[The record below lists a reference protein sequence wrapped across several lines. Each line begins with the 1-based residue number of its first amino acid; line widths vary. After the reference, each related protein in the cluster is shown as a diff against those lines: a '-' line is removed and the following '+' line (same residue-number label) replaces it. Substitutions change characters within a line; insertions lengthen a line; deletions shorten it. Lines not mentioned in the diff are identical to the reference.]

1 MSFDNSGGVMLD
13 GRTATLTLAGGASS
27 TAGDTRL
34 AGTLVTRGTP
44 LTLAAVEVFDD
55 LALST
60 GGGALTTAA
69 LTAGTNDV
77 VIDAAGGS
85 VTTGAVSSGADVVI
99 SAATTALASFGV
111 DGAVSIDA
119 TGIAIDGDSRAD
131 AGVTFG
137 GATMLSGN
145 LTTVGT
151 PITVMPGRRLTL
163 GDSVRLASG
172 GGDISADAIDGGGFA
187 LELMP
192 EDGRIDVGEIAA
204 AGSLLA
210 SGTGIARLGSV
221 EASGRVELALAEL
234 RLGQRV
240 TGGSIVLDGPV
251 SMTDATV
258 ALTST
263 AGTLNVNG
271 EISGSGALALSA
283 TDSIV
288 LGSDIGSATA
298 PVGEVTARG
307 ASIAAQQLF
316 ASGSIALDADDVR
329 VRRIDTPA
337 GLQLGNRLTVAGRVD
352 ISAGSADIASVRG
365 TPDANDALT
374 ITAQQGFE
382 VPGADA
388 SLESLMVVSTAGS
401 LTLNSPVALGGNT
414 FIGVSEGDFTVNA
427 NIDNAAGNVE
437 IFTGGAFVQDPASI
451 ITSPAGFV
459 RIAANSGMLIGT
471 IDARNIYL
479 TLTGTGSSFQRAKV
493 GIDLSNDLIAADSV
507 IFTSSVP
514 VDVGTQTNTFGIR
527 ATSSAFL
534 VGAGAFQPDGNGA
547 GAAVRYLDGGCAG
560 SRQPQSAGGGGLDSE
575 RCPTWRRYP
584 GGQYWPAGA
593 GQCPGIADAHG
604 RGDCPDHGRCLPGPR
619 SVHLQ
624 RGELHRPAARPGR
637 VCRSAWRRR
646 QPRRAPV
653 QLAVASVRPGT
664 ADPGRG
670 GTAGGPR

>member
-1 MSFDNSGGVMLD
+1 M
-13 GRTATLTLAGGASS
+13 
-27 TAGDTRL
+27 
-34 AGTLVTRGTP
+34 
-44 LTLAAVEVFDD
+44 
-55 LALST
+55 
-60 GGGALTTAA
+60 
-69 LTAGTNDV
+69 
-77 VIDAAGGS
+77 
-85 VTTGAVSSGADVVI
+85 
-99 SAATTALASFGV
+99 
-111 DGAVSIDA
+111 
-119 TGIAIDGDSRAD
+119 
-131 AGVTFG
+131 
-137 GATMLSGN
+137 
-145 LTTVGT
+145 
-151 PITVMPGRRLTL
+151 
-163 GDSVRLASG
+163 
-172 GGDISADAIDGGGFA
+172 
-187 LELMP
+187 
-192 EDGRIDVGEIAA
+192 
-204 AGSLLA
+204 
-210 SGTGIARLGSV
+210 
-221 EASGRVELALAEL
+221 
-234 RLGQRV
+234 
-240 TGGSIVLDGPV
+240 
-251 SMTDATV
+251 
-258 ALTST
+258 
-263 AGTLNVNG
+263 
-271 EISGSGALALSA
+271 
-283 TDSIV
+283 

-352 ISAGSADIASVRG
+352 ISAGSADIAAVRG

-534 VGAGAFQPDGNGA
+534 VGGQVFEPRSNALERSSLTATELALLSDTSTAGALAATSLNLRAVVASIPNAAQLGAGTRVASTGQLALASAQASQTRTDEEIAQITDDAFQDRDPYIYNEENSIGLPPDQDEFADRRGVDGNPVARLFNWLWRAFDQAPQTQAAVAPLADRGEA
-547 GAAVRYLDGGCAG
+547 GAA
-560 SRQPQSAGGGGLDSE
+560 GGGE
-575 RCPTWRRYP
+575 
-584 GGQYWPAGA
+584 
-593 GQCPGIADAHG
+593 
-604 RGDCPDHGRCLPGPR
+604 
-619 SVHLQ
+619 
-624 RGELHRPAARPGR
+624 
-637 VCRSAWRRR
+637 
-646 QPRRAPV
+646 
-653 QLAVASVRPGT
+653 
-664 ADPGRG
+664 
-670 GTAGGPR
+670 